1 MENILDEYAQTN
13 ALRELD
19 CRLKLL
25 LGGGCILIGVMS
37 TTPYA
42 PLVIALAIGWAILF
56 CARIPAVI
64 YLHLLAIPLTFAV
77 TSCIVILLF
86 TGGGEVLWGVNLLG
100 LPLTVT
106 TGSLGLSLL
115 LMARTFGGMSA
126 LFFIALTTPLVQLLG
141 VMRRL
146 HLPQEFIDLS
156 MLIYRFIFILVGEAI
171 AIRNAQVLRHGY
183 ATFKTSVTSFSMLSA
198 MLFLRSVEK
207 GEDLVRAMDARC
219 YDGLFPVMEERGRAP
234 LRAVGAV
241 GAFLSLCC
249 ALAILPGG

>member
-25 LGGGCILIGVMS
+25 LGGGCIFIGAMS
-37 TTPYA
+37 PTPYA
-42 PLVIALAIGWAILF
+42 PLAIALALGWAILF
-56 CARIPAVI
+56 CARIPAAI
-64 YLHLLAIPLTFAV
+64 YLRLLAIPLTFAV

-86 TGGGEVLWGVNLLG
+86 TGGGGVLWGVTLVG
-100 LPLTVT
+100 FPLTVT

-126 LFFIALTTPLVQLLG
+126 LFFIALTTPSVQLFG

-219 YDGLFPVMEERGRAP
+219 YDGLLPVMEERGRAP

-241 GAFLSLCC
+241 GAFLSLCS